1 MAFHSAEKFCGGVMW
16 TGDTGKIK
24 SNIGEIIWTF
34 QKEIPVLSA
43 ENFDKG
49 DLKYNILAD

>member
-1 MAFHSAEKFCGGVMW
+1 MW